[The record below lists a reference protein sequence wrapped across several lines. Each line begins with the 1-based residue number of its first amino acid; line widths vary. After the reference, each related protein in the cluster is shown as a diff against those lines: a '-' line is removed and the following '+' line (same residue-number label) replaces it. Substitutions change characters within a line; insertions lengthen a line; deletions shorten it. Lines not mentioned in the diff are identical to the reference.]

1 MCLLIVIIFKILKNY
16 GKCLYHITLL
26 SINGVQFF
34 NITYFFSLTITIEN
48 FADRGISKFF
58 FVQDDKMD
66 EDSVPDIRLDLD
78 IRSQKRIQNTLLKD
92 KIARRNLIRKNS
104 ISLLDPEATAIPSLL
119 DLTQQDFEVN
129 APVGN
134 FLLQG
139 EELLT
144 ALEVNSP
151 I

>member
-1 MCLLIVIIFKILKNY
+1 
-16 GKCLYHITLL
+16 
-26 SINGVQFF
+26 
-34 NITYFFSLTITIEN
+34 
-48 FADRGISKFF
+48 
-58 FVQDDKMD
+58 MD
-66 EDSVPDIRLDLD
+66 EDSAPDLRLDLD
-78 IRSQKRIQNTLLKD
+78 LRSQKRIQNTLLKD

-104 ISLLDPEATAIPSLL
+104 ISLLDPETTEIPSLL

-144 ALEVNSP
+144 ALEADSP

>member
-1 MCLLIVIIFKILKNY
+1 MLVLKKTNTILI
-16 GKCLYHITLL
+16 
-26 SINGVQFF
+26 
-34 NITYFFSLTITIEN
+34 
-48 FADRGISKFF
+48 

-66 EDSVPDIRLDLD
+66 EDSAPDLRLDLD
-78 IRSQKRIQNTLLKD
+78 LRSQKRIQNTLLKD

-104 ISLLDPEATAIPSLL
+104 ISLLDPETTEIPSLL

-144 ALEVNSP
+144 ALEADSP